1 MSKFDFRFLMAVMIC
16 LLYPESSIV
25 CCDSEKKDKE
35 RIIKFKNGS
44 ILAVEHMPA
53 KEITSQMPL
62 TILHNKDGTVDYYF
76 DEEKFNEVV
85 NPFSAESF
93 SNDNTRKRWMRWSRN
108 FPTMI
113 GVRPRKRSKNKL
125 IQKILIRLFGY
136 EVMD

>member
-1 MSKFDFRFLMAVMIC
+1 MSKFDFRFLMAVMKC

-44 ILAVEHMPA
+44 ILAVEHMPS

-76 DEEKFNEVV
+76 NEEKFNEAVK
-85 NPFSAESF
+85 PFMSQES
-93 SNDNTRKRWMRWSRN
+93 KG
-108 FPTMI
+108 I
-113 GVRPRKRSKNKL
+113 
-125 IQKILIRLFGY
+125 
-136 EVMD
+136 